1 MYEME
6 ISKIKNQKHNLKL
19 KINWKLEIRNWK
31 FLSKKGFTLIELLVV
46 ISLIGVLTTLVLAN
60 LNAARERGRDTQ
72 RKADLRNIQ
81 TALRLFYNDQGGYPA
96 SNNGQILGCVDGAT
110 VCTWNEEWS
119 VGTMVYMSILPTDPL
134 PGIDYYYVQTDED
147 NYTLTACLENTSD
160 DKGATDAGAVWC
172 STQYVYEVK
181 P

>member
-1 MYEME
+1 MMAAN
-6 ISKIKNQKHNLKL
+6 SKQQTANSLA
-19 KINWKLEIRNWK
+19 
-31 FLSKKGFTLIELLVV
+31 FTLIELLVV

-60 LNAARERGRDTQ
+60 LNAARERGRDAQ

-96 SNNGQILGCVDGAT
+96 SNTGQILGCGIGGAT
-110 VCTWNEEWS
+110 ACTWNEEWS

-134 PGIDYYYVQTDED
+134 PGVDYYYAQTDED

-160 DKGATDAGAVWC
+160 DKGVTDASAVWC
-172 STQYVYEVK
+172 PTLYVYRVQ